1 MLLHNH
7 YLELKEKKGVGIIRI
22 NRPPANAINC
32 EMVDELFDMI
42 DRVVSKDDIKA
53 IIITGEAGFFVGG
66 ADIKMM
72 QEHMEHNL
80 PSFIEAY
87 TVHLQRAFNKIEEI
101 PKPVIAAINGH
112 AMGGGCELAL
122 VCDFRFMAKGKAKIG
137 LPEVKLGIL
146 PGAGGLQRLPRLIG
160 KAKAMEM
167 IIEGSLLSAEEA
179 LEIGLVHK
187 VFNPAELF
195 DQTFKYAEDLAK
207 QATLAIGMIKKCINR
222 GLETNVKAGLAYD
235 IECQDHLFRSK
246 DGIEGIS
253 AFIEKRAPSFS
264 GK

>member
-1 MLLHNH
+1 MHNN

-42 DRVVSKDDIKA
+42 DRIVSKDDIKA

-72 QEHMEHNL
+72 QEHMGHNL

-112 AMGGGCELAL
+112 AMGGGCELTLA
-122 VCDFRFMAKGKAKIG
+122 CDFRFMAKGKAKIG

-167 IIEGSLLSAEEA
+167 IIKGSLLSAEEA
-179 LEIGLVHK
+179 LEVGLVHK
-187 VFNPAELF
+187 VFDLSELF
-195 DQTFKYAEDLAK
+195 DQTVKYAADMAK

-222 GLETNVKAGLAYD
+222 GLETSVVAGLAYD

-253 AFIEKRAPSFS
+253 AFIEKRDPSFS
-264 GK
+264 GR

>member
-1 MLLHNH
+1 LHNN

-42 DRVVSKDDIKA
+42 DRIVSKDDIKA

-72 QEHMEHNL
+72 QEHMGHNL

-112 AMGGGCELAL
+112 AMGGGCELTLA
-122 VCDFRFMAKGKAKIG
+122 CDFRFMAKGKAKIG

-167 IIEGSLLSAEEA
+167 IIKGSLLSAEEA
-179 LEIGLVHK
+179 LEVGLVHK
-187 VFNPAELF
+187 VFDLSELF
-195 DQTFKYAEDLAK
+195 DQTVKYAADMAK

-222 GLETNVKAGLAYD
+222 GLETSVVAGLAYD

-253 AFIEKRAPSFS
+253 AFIEKRDPSFS
-264 GK
+264 GR